1 MSGRRD
7 ADGGKP
13 VPAAADIMAR
23 LVEEARRTPRPD
35 VRLGTL
41 ERLRTACD
49 DILSGEAL
57 KLAKR
62 LDPGRAVQF
71 GGRPLRL
78 HPALVEAYVR
88 LRHKEAPEPAT
99 WTGPTAG
106 FIRQDEGL
114 RGYVSA
120 RRAEEM
126 VSRGPQRPRSRK
138 ARFERSLES
147 LSFEDQ
153 MAIRERIEEG
163 LESKRKLDL
172 LRASLRTMPAI
183 DVDALVDGAGSAG
196 AAPAP
201 SPAMD
206 AADRVR
212 LRQLLA
218 RLRDAVEMREFG
230 LVYAS
235 GRLMMA
241 DPPETELIRKR
252 EFELLLTLAGDGEPD
267 G

>member
-1 MSGRRD
+1 
-7 ADGGKP
+7 
-13 VPAAADIMAR
+13 MAR

-41 ERLRTACD
+41 ERLKTACD
-49 DILSGEAL
+49 DILSGEAA

-62 LDPGRAVQF
+62 LDPSRAVQF

-78 HPALVEAYVR
+78 HPALIEAYVR
-88 LRHKEAPEPAT
+88 LRNRETPEPKR
-99 WTGPTAG
+99 WTGPTAA
-106 FIRQDEGL
+106 FIRQDEDL
-114 RGYVSA
+114 RSYVSA
-120 RRAEEM
+120 RFAEELAF
-126 VSRGPQRPRSRK
+126 REPQRPRSRK
-138 ARFERSLES
+138 ASFERSLES
-147 LSFEDQ
+147 LSFENQ

-163 LESKRKLDL
+163 LEAKRKLNL

-183 DVDALVDGAGSAG
+183 DVDALVDGVGRAG

-201 SPAMD
+201 RSVLGPT
-206 AADRVR
+206 DRVC
-212 LRQLLA
+212 LRQLIA
-218 RLRDAVEMREFG
+218 RLRDPLEMREFG

-235 GRLMMA
+235 QRLMMA

-252 EFELLLTLAGDGEPD
+252 EFELLLALAEDDGRD